1 MALILELQPRLQK
14 IEARVKSGNI
24 LQNAKVIIFSGVRY
38 ERMPDTAGIV
48 LKSAKK
54 SLKTA

>member
-24 LQNAKVIIFSGVRY
+24 LQNATVIIFSGVRY
-38 ERMPDTAGIV
+38 ERMPDTTGIV